1 MLPNFLGA
9 YILQLEGLGIVE
21 ICLGVEHRHQD
32 VHRTQPAYNVA

>member
-9 YILQLEGLGIVE
+9 YILQLEGLWIVE